1 MSPLLGSLAL
11 LVLAQVPAAVPERP
25 APPPGLSWEEADE
38 IAGTLA
44 RLERRI
50 SSGRPASRQPIV
62 VTERQLNS
70 YVNLSLA
77 AKIPP
82 GVSGLDFRLE
92 KDRVGARAV
101 LDLDRL
107 RERLP
112 QEGASSLLAFLGG
125 TVPVEILGRVPNE
138 GGKGRIEVEQATL
151 GGVSLPAS
159 VLAQVVAMATRSE
172 RHPQGFD
179 LLAPFDLPWA
189 ARRVRLEPGRA
200 LVEFQ
205 P

>member
-1 MSPLLGSLAL
+1 VSPLFGSLAL
-11 LVLAQVPAAVPERP
+11 LVLAQAPAPAPVRP

-38 IAGTLA
+38 IAETLA
-44 RLERRI
+44 RIERRLA
-50 SSGRPASRQPIV
+50 SGRPASRQAIV

-82 GVSGLDFRLE
+82 GVSGLDLRLE
-92 KDRVGARAV
+92 KDRLGVRAM
-101 LDLDRL
+101 LDLDRVK
-107 RERLP
+107 ERLP
-112 QEGASSLLAFLGG
+112 QEGASGLLAFLGG
-125 TVPVEILGRVPNE
+125 TVPVEIRGRVPS
-138 GGKGRIEVEQATL
+138 GAGKGRIEVEQATVA
-151 GGVSLPAS
+151 GVSLPVS
-159 VLAQVVAMATRSE
+159 VLAQVVALATRCE
-172 RHPQGFD
+172 RQPRGFD
-179 LLAPFDLPWA
+179 LLAPFDLPWT